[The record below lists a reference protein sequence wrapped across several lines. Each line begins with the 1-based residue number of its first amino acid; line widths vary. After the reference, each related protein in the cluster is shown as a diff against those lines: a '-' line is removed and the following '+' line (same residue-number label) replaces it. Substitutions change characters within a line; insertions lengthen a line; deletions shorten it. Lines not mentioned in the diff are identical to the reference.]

1 METVFLVIAL
11 TYPTS
16 TREAVLE
23 GGPTSCLRKGRARN
37 EETKDGG
44 QKLGARRF
52 FLITYSFCPLSFCI
66 RVDFIFFSLFNIP
79 HFLFCC
85 AAKDGRRLMESSHV
99 VANTGSL
106 TGDGA
111 EGERQ
116 DSTSP
121 LTEHRIHL
129 NTNNQAWA
137 HTHTPMPL

>member
-1 METVFLVIAL
+1 MEDKSSELADFSHYLFSF
-11 TYPTS
+11 P
-16 TREAVLE
+16 
-23 GGPTSCLRKGRARN
+23 
-37 EETKDGG
+37 
-44 QKLGARRF
+44 
-52 FLITYSFCPLSFCI
+52 FCPLSFCI

-129 NTNNQAWA
+129 NTNNQA
-137 HTHTPMPL
+137 

>member
-1 METVFLVIAL
+1 MRRQRTEDKSSELADFSSLPILISFL
-11 TYPTS
+11 P
-16 TREAVLE
+16 
-23 GGPTSCLRKGRARN
+23 P
-37 EETKDGG
+37 
-44 QKLGARRF
+44 
-52 FLITYSFCPLSFCI
+52 PFCI

-129 NTNNQAWA
+129 NTNNQA
-137 HTHTPMPL
+137 